1 MRHNR
6 HVKIVVL
13 CLIIALLTGLAAGT
27 GIFLRGDGTFETV
40 TSVRGEQYEM
50 ATSGVYAYNAERVVA
65 EGVGWDIITLFLAV
79 PALLLALPS
88 LARGSLRGSLF
99 VLGLLG
105 YFFYQYLMYAVTW
118 AFGPLF
124 LLFVAIYAL
133 SLVAIVLIVGTIPV
147 SQLPKRFSER
157 FPRRGMAALCFMLA
171 GLLLFMWL
179 GRLIPAYQGQID
191 GVLDGQTTF
200 VVQALDLGLIVPLA
214 LFTGV
219 TAWRGHAIGYLLAST
234 VAVKTVAMAT
244 AISAMLLMAWVY
256 EGALE
261 VAPLVIFA
269 AITAATLWLGIRMYG
284 SLLPAPD
291 EHSLA
296 PAAPAP
302 SEHGR
307 RKRVAPS
314 RQ

>member
-1 MRHNR
+1 MKYNSYR
-6 HVKIVVL
+6 KIIVL
-13 CLIIALLTGLAAGT
+13 CLTIALLTAIAAGA
-27 GIFLRGDGTFETV
+27 GVFLRGDGTFEIV

-50 ATSGVYAYNAERVVA
+50 ATSGVYAFNAERVVA
-65 EGVGWDIITLFLAV
+65 EGVGWDIFTLFFAV
-79 PALLLALPS
+79 PALLLALPA
-88 LARGSLRGSLF
+88 LARGSLRGRLF

-124 LLFVAIYAL
+124 LLFIAIYAL

-147 SQLPKRFSER
+147 SELPERFSEG

-214 LFTGV
+214 LLTGMAV
-219 TAWRGHAIGYLLAST
+219 WRGRAIGFLLAST
-234 VAVKTVAMAT
+234 VVVKAFAMAA
-244 AISAMLLMAWVY
+244 AISAMLLSAWVY

-261 VAPLVIFA
+261 IVPLAIFA
-269 AITAATLWLGIRMYG
+269 AIIVATVWLGNRIYS
-284 SLLPAPD
+284 SLNPAPD
-291 EHSLA
+291 GHSLA
-296 PAAPAP
+296 PASSAPKKHDGAKRAIP
-302 SEHGR
+302 NR
-307 RKRVAPS
+307 R
-314 RQ
+314 

>member
-1 MRHNR
+1 MKYNSYL
-6 HVKIVVL
+6 KLVVL
-13 CLIIALLTGLAAGT
+13 CLTIALLTAIAAGT

-40 TSVRGEQYEM
+40 NSVRGEQYEM

-65 EGVGWDIITLFLAV
+65 EGVGWDIITLFFAV

-88 LARGSLRGSLF
+88 LARGSLQGRLF

-124 LLFVAIYAL
+124 LLFIAIYAL
-133 SLVAIVLIVGTIPV
+133 SLVAIVFIVATIPV
-147 SQLPKRFSER
+147 SELPERFSER

-179 GRLIPAYQGQID
+179 GRLIPAYQGQIE
-191 GVLDGQTTF
+191 GILDGQTTF

-234 VAVKTVAMAT
+234 VVVKAFAMAA

-256 EGALE
+256 EGSLE
-261 VAPLVIFA
+261 VAPLAIFA
-269 AITAATLWLGIRMYG
+269 AIIAATLWLGIRMYG

-302 SEHGR
+302 SEHSR
-307 RKRVAPS
+307 SKRVAPS